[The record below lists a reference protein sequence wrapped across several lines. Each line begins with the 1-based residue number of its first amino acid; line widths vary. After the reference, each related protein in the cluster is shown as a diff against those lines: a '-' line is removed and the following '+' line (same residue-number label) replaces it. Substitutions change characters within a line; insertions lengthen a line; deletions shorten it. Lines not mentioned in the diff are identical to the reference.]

1 MASLTAQAQIQIQKA
16 KIPRILL
23 GTSPF
28 IGAGQFGP
36 RAYTYYSQFYEH
48 PENIV
53 KIISKSFD
61 LGIRGIHLLP
71 YPPVVEAVKSAERNL
86 KLELNIFGTIRFES
100 PESDIQVLQS
110 LRATAMLIHGEITDL
125 HKEKEINELLN
136 QIRQAGS
143 VAGIVTHK
151 PYSTL
156 QWLQKT
162 ELDPDIIML
171 PFNKLGKFMDSAPE
185 KVLEAAQKLGKTL
198 IGKKALAAG
207 RLTPREGL
215 EFVLQKGIKIVA
227 IGVASEA
234 EANETFS
241 IANELLSLY
250 R

>member
-71 YPPVVEAVKSAERNL
+71 YPPVVEAVKSAERDL
-86 KLELNIFGTIRFES
+86 KLELNIVGTIRFED
-100 PESDIQVLQS
+100 PHGDLQVLQN
-110 LRATAMLIHGEITDL
+110 LRATAILIHGEITDS
-125 HKEKEINELLN
+125 HREREINELLN

-143 VAGIVTHK
+143 IAGVVTHT
-151 PYSTL
+151 PFSTL

-162 ELDPDIIML
+162 KLDPDIIML
-171 PFNKLGKFMDSAPE
+171 PFNKRGMFMDSAPDR
-185 KVLEAAQKLGKTL
+185 VLEVAQRLGKTL
-198 IGKKALAAG
+198 IGKKVLAAG
-207 RLTPREGL
+207 GLTPREGL
-215 EFVLQKGIKIVA
+215 EFVFQKGIKIVA
-227 IGVASEA
+227 VGVASET